1 MVGGA
6 AALSGAWIL
15 GPRLGRFRYDEATET
30 WISCPIPGHNAVLA
44 ATGTFI
50 LWMGFFPF
58 NTAAGFTIV
67 NEGFVAVGRVA
78 TVTALAGASGCLTL
92 LSVGY
97 YWREEKTVDLGLSMN
112 GLLSGM
118 VATCSGVGYYNPWAG
133 IPIGITGSL
142 SYYASAWV
150 LERLRIDD
158 PLGAA
163 PVHLGAGAWGML
175 LVAFFANGEF
185 MENATSD
192 HVGIFFGGNGK
203 LLGWQLA
210 AIALDYAWTMATCSI
225 MFGVLKYF
233 GIFRV
238 SEAAER
244 MGMDYHHHGGA
255 AYIWA
260 STPPHLQ
267 PFTSS
272 TGIPTKD
279 VEGGKTSVNVE
290 EPTDDDLAELGDK
303 KQDPEMPPNQDERND
318 SPSVE
323 QSATQRKSLR
333 SRRQSSVVKSAL
345 AQQIPIG
352 IM

>member
-303 KQDPEMPPNQDERND
+303 KQDPEMPPNQDEHND

-333 SRRQSSVVKSAL
+333 SRRRSSVVKSAL